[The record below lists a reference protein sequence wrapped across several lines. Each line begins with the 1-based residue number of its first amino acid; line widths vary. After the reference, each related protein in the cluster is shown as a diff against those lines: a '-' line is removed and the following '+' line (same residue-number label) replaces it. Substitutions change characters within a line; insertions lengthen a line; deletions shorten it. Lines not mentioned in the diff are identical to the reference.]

1 MNNIFRKFAANVA
14 KIVGSPWAFTT
25 ALALIVVWLLLG
37 PEFGFSNSWAI
48 AINTLSTVV
57 TFLIVFIIQNTQN
70 RHSKAIQLK
79 LDELIR
85 SMHAA
90 SNQLLDI
97 EEVSDEELDELK
109 NQFHSLHLKYE
120 SELEKRK
127 RTKKPQLN

>member
-1 MNNIFRKFAANVA
+1 MNNIFRKFAAKIA
-14 KIVGSPWAFTT
+14 KIVGSPWSFTI
-25 ALALIVVWLLLG
+25 ALAIIIVWFLLG

-48 AINTLSTVV
+48 SINTLSTVV

-79 LDELIR
+79 LDEIIKSL
-85 SMHAA
+85 HGA

-109 NQFHSLHLKYE
+109 NHFHTLHQKYE
-120 SELEKRK
+120 SELIKRQK
-127 RTKKPQLN
+127 SK